1 MQQQQSTPTNQPSS
15 AAVAA
20 GSGAGGGGM
29 RRMSRN
35 NRSRNNRSRNNR
47 SRNNRSRS
55 GLRGRDE
62 RGYQG
67 IMPNGDVHEMPTGI
81 PAPQQQ
87 HGSSLPIQEI
97 PKTFFCQLAH
107 GGPTAVIPTPNN
119 LAEVYQAIASKFDG
133 MSAEDIL
140 YCTVNTFKP
149 DMNNLLTTNL
159 KLNDFIF
166 AHCHGTR
173 KEVTLTKTDA
183 MLGVTLTDNG
193 FGKVFIKRI
202 HSDSVAARSQP
213 AVLVGD
219 HIEKINE
226 QLVVG
231 TRHYNVASALRAI
244 PVGESFTLRLVEPQ
258 KSEFSFIAPRK
269 SGSTSSNASK
279 KVENVQDGNQTLRFR
294 AHGNVVLQ
302 EAPSQAVV
310 DKIND
315 IFETYLGFN
324 DDVLALAG
332 WEIASKAKN
341 YVDLKNLFADSDL
354 GGFGFPDELYFDV
367 WGAVDDYR
375 KKRLPSE
382 EEAETTEKSSTLNDV
397 ATTKTKN

>member
-1 MQQQQSTPTNQPSS
+1 MEQQKSTPTQQQQPRPE
-15 AAVAA
+15 
-20 GSGAGGGGM
+20 GSNVI
-29 RRMSRN
+29 RRGSR
-35 NRSRNNRSRNNR
+35 NRSRNNRSRNR
-47 SRNNRSRS
+47 SHHA
-55 GLRGRDE
+55 GVRGRDE

-67 IMPNGDVHEMPTGI
+67 IGPVGVVRPSGI
-81 PAPQQQ
+81 PAPRQ
-87 HGSSLPIQEI
+87 HVAPAPAAVAPEPEI
-97 PKTFFCQLAH
+97 PKTFYCQLAH

-133 MSAEDIL
+133 MSPDDIL

-149 DMNNLLTTNL
+149 DMDNLLTTNL
-159 KLNDFIF
+159 KVNDFIF

-193 FGKVFIKRI
+193 YGKVFIKRI

-219 HIEKINE
+219 HIEKING
-226 QLVVG
+226 QSVIG
-231 TRHYNVASALRAI
+231 TRHYSVASTLRAI

-258 KSEFSFIAPRK
+258 QSGFSFVGPRK
-269 SGSTSSNASK
+269 SGSTSSNASTTTK
-279 KVENVQDGNQTLRFR
+279 KMNEKIQDGTQTLRFR
-294 AHGNVVLQ
+294 ANGHAVMQ

-375 KKRLPSE
+375 KKRLPT
-382 EEAETTEKSSTLNDV
+382 EEAEKSSSNV
-397 ATTKTKN
+397 SNK

>member
-1 MQQQQSTPTNQPSS
+1 MEQQQSSTPAHPN
-15 AAVAA
+15 V
-20 GSGAGGGGM
+20 GGGGGGI
-29 RRMSRN
+29 RRGSRN

-47 SRNNRSRS
+47 SRNA
-55 GLRGRDE
+55 GIRGRDA
-62 RGYQG
+62 RGYEG
-67 IMPNGDVHEMPTGI
+67 IKPDAFAAAVASAARSTGVQ
-81 PAPQQQ
+81 APQQQ
-87 HGSSLPIQEI
+87 HAPIPEI
-97 PKTFFCQLAH
+97 PKTFYCQLAH
-107 GGPTAVIPTPNN
+107 GGPTAIIPTPNN

-133 MSAEDIL
+133 MSPDDIL
-140 YCTVNTFKP
+140 YCTVNTFKA
-149 DMNNLLTTNL
+149 DMENLLTTNL
-159 KLNDFIF
+159 KVNDFIF

-193 FGKVFIKRI
+193 YGKVFIKRI

-219 HIEKINE
+219 HIEKING
-226 QLVVG
+226 QSVVG
-231 TRHYNVASALRAI
+231 TRHFSVASTLRAI

-258 KSEFSFIAPRK
+258 KSGFSFVGPRK
-269 SGSTSSNASK
+269 SASTSSNASTTAK
-279 KVENVQDGNQTLRFR
+279 KAEKIQDGTQTLRFR
-294 AHGNVVLQ
+294 ANGHAVMQ

-375 KKRLPSE
+375 KKRLPTD
-382 EEAETTEKSSTLNDV
+382 EAESEKSSNV
-397 ATTKTKN
+397 PNQ